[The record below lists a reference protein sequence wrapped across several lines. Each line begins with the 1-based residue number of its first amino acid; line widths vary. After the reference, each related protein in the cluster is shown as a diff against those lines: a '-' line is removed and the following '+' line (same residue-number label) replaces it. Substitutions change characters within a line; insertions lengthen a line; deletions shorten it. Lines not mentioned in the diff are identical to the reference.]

1 MSIIMTLLAFSLSV
15 FIVARLM
22 PSVHVRG
29 FGTTIGVAIVYG
41 ILKLLFYKILVF
53 VSFLFVMLTLGLFL
67 IVINA
72 FLLWVT
78 DKLIDGFKIDGLFS
92 TLVASV
98 LISILDVLFRL
109 VLPWV

>member
-1 MSIIMTLLAFSLSV
+1 MSLLAFSLSV
-15 FIVARLM
+15 FVVARLM
-22 PSVHVRG
+22 PTVHVRG
-29 FGTTIGVAIVYG
+29 FGTTIAVAIVYG

-53 VSFLFVMLTLGLFL
+53 LSFLFVMLTLGLFL

-78 DKLIDGFKIDGLFS
+78 DRLIDDFKIDSFFS
-92 TLVASV
+92 TMIASV
-98 LISILDVLFRL
+98 LISILDVVFRW

>member
-1 MSIIMTLLAFSLSV
+1 MSILAFSFSV
-15 FIVARLM
+15 LVVARLM

-41 ILKLLFYKILVF
+41 ILKFLFYKILVF

-72 FLLWVT
+72 FLLWIT
-78 DKLIDGFKIDGLFS
+78 DKLIDDFEIDGLFN
-92 TLVASV
+92 TMIASV
-98 LISILDVLFRL
+98 LISVLDVVFRW

>member
-1 MSIIMTLLAFSLSV
+1 MTILMTILAFSLSV
-15 FIVARLM
+15 LVVAKLL

-29 FGTTIGVAIVYG
+29 LGSAIGVAIVYG
-41 ILKLLFYKILVF
+41 LLKFFFYKILVF
-53 VSFLFVMLTLGLFL
+53 MSMPFIFITLGLFL

-72 FLLWVT
+72 GLLWTT

-98 LISILDVLFRL
+98 LISILDVVFRW

>member
-1 MSIIMTLLAFSLSV
+1 MSIIMSILAFSLSV
-15 FIVARLM
+15 FVVARFM
-22 PSVHVRG
+22 PSVHARG

-41 ILKLLFYKILVF
+41 ILKFLFYKILVF
-53 VSFLFVMLTLGLFL
+53 VSFLFVMLTFGLFL

-78 DKLIDGFKIDGLFS
+78 DKLIDDFKIDSFLS
-92 TLVASV
+92 TMIASV
-98 LISILDVLFRL
+98 LISILDVVFRW